1 MPGSR
6 PHWSFRG
13 PELMEG
19 CVLLVAFVFQ
29 KGRLGVCVHRT
40 HLFMCLPFFIAQ
52 ESNTVSP
59 GVLVQWASW
68 LLLGSLDVE
77 LGWCQLYKAS

>member
-19 CVLLVAFVFQ
+19 CVPLVAFVFQ

-40 HLFMCLPFFIAQ
+40 HLFMCLPFFYSSGKQYCQSRSVGPVGKLA
-52 ESNTVSP
+52 TVRQS
-59 GVLVQWASW
+59 GYGAGLVP
-68 LLLGSLDVE
+68 VV
-77 LGWCQLYKAS
+77 